1 MTSDEIITE
10 IVKCPDC
17 GHDAKFTHAKDNTFG
32 VLYCDHC
39 EEEAYNALIEQCKA
53 EIIAEGTAR
62 AHALIEEA
70 DL

>member
-39 EEEAYNALIEQCKA
+39 EEEAYNTLVEQCKA
-53 EIIAEGTAR
+53 EITAEVSER
-62 AHALIEEA
+62 AHKLIEEA
-70 DL
+70 F